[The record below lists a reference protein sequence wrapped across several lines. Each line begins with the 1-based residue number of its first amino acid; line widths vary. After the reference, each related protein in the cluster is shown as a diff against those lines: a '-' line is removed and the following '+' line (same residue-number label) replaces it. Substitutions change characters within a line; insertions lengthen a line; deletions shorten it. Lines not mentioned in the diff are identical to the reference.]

1 MLKNHMD
8 NIIVYFWNKY
18 IERVQTL
25 VNIYLIYKESH
36 TIKDHRFLTG
46 KSGILNSY
54 TFFCSFNSNSMNN
67 DPSKVI

>member
-1 MLKNHMD
+1 MLLYIFGIN
-8 NIIVYFWNKY
+8 

-36 TIKDHRFLTG
+36 TIIDHRFLTG

>member
-8 NIIVYFWNKY
+8 NILLYIFGIN

-36 TIKDHRFLTG
+36 TIIDHRFLTG
-46 KSGILNSY
+46 KSGILNSN
-54 TFFCSFNSNSMNN
+54 TFF
-67 DPSKVI
+67 VLLILIQ

>member
-8 NIIVYFWNKY
+8 NILLYIFGIN

-36 TIKDHRFLTG
+36 TIIHVDHRFLTG

-54 TFFCSFNSNSMNN
+54 TFF
-67 DPSKVI
+67 VLLILIQ

>member
-8 NIIVYFWNKY
+8 NILLYIFGIN

-36 TIKDHRFLTG
+36 TIIDHRFLTG
-46 KSGILNSY
+46 KSGILSSY
-54 TFFCSFNSNSMNN
+54 TFF
-67 DPSKVI
+67 VLLILIQ